1 MPPSKKKHKKNKKD
15 SQLVLRVNKDERD
28 LFVELCDELDTS
40 ASREI
45 RRFMKEFIAE
55 HEEEDVVA
63 ETPSEPVVT
72 SSSD

>member
-1 MPPSKKKHKKNKKD
+1 MSPVKKKSKKVKKD

-28 LFVELCDELDTS
+28 TFVELCEDMDTS

-55 HEEEDVVA
+55 HSEDD
-63 ETPSEPVVT
+63 E
-72 SSSD
+72 